1 MKDYYT
7 IGEDKLGENSKIP
20 LEIMDTED
28 DMYHDMAWAM
38 FDAIKENNEK
48 GKNTVFICPVGPVGQ
63 YKRFVRIVNKYRLNL
78 NNVYIFNMDEYLN
91 DDMTMIDMDDP
102 LSFKGFMYREL
113 YGKIDEELNVPEDHR
128 FFPEPGKEKEIYE
141 KIQELGGVDICFGG
155 VGINGH
161 VAFNEPPEESEN
173 IIDQEFRNIGT
184 RILKISRETRT
195 INAAGALGGAIQ
207 SLPKWCI
214 TIGMKEILSARK
226 IRLYMFRD
234 WHRAVVRRAIY
245 GDVTS
250 KFPVSFLQEHDDAKI
265 TISRY
270 VARKPY

>member
-1 MKDYYT
+1 MNDYFT

-38 FDAIKENNEK
+38 FDAIKENNEN

-63 YKRFVRIVNKYRLNL
+63 YKRFARIVNKYHLNL
-78 NNVYIFNMDEYLN
+78 NDVYIFNMDEYLN
-91 DDMTMIDMDDP
+91 DDMTMIDTDDH
-102 LSFKGFMYREL
+102 LSFKGFMDREL
-113 YGKIDEELNVPEDHR
+113 YGKIDEDINVPKDHR
-128 FFPEPGKEKEIYE
+128 FFPEPGKENEIFE
-141 KIQELGGVDICFGG
+141 KMEELGGVDICFGG

-161 VAFNEPPEESEN
+161 VAFNEPPEECEN
-173 IIDQEFRNIGT
+173 IIDQEFRDIGT
-184 RILKISRETRT
+184 RTLKISRETRT
-195 INAAGALGGAIQ
+195 INAAGALGGAIE

-214 TIGMKEILSARK
+214 TIGMKEILSAKK

-245 GDVTS
+245 GEVTA

-265 TISRY
+265 TISKY
-270 VARKPY
+270 VAKKPY